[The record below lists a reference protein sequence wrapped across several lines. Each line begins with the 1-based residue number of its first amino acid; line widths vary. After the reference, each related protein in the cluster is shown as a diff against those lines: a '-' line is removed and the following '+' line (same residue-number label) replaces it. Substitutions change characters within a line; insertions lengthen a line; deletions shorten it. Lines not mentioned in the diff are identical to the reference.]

1 MNTIKHLSNG
11 AKYDPIKGLYIRI
24 MPDLPHPQN
33 REQISLD
40 RLSVKL
46 IRNLTDD
53 ELDYL
58 RSEVRRLIHL
68 PIKSCKEEPWYK
80 KILADRVREDLRRE
94 LQHEYYWRGYAK
106 HMEFWS
112 WMKKFKPNQYHALN
126 GLQFVPEKQK
136 QKILAV
142 RKQIH
147 ARNVKQR
154 YNWRNELDEKS
165 EEFKIFQN
173 Y

>member
-1 MNTIKHLSNG
+1 MKHLSNG
-11 AKYDPIKGLYIRI
+11 AKYDPIRGLYIRI

-33 REQISLD
+33 REQISLG
-40 RLSVKL
+40 RLRVVCL
-46 IRNLTDD
+46 ANLTDD

-58 RSEVRRLIHL
+58 RSENRRLIHL
-68 PIKSCKEEPWYK
+68 PIKSCKEELWYK
-80 KILADRVREDLRRE
+80 ENTSRNLLEHRRRQ
-94 LQHEYYWRGYAK
+94 LQHEYYWSGGYAFYGRK

-112 WMKKFKPNQYHALN
+112 WMKKFKPNQYHAFN

-147 ARNVKQR
+147 AGNVKQR
-154 YNWRNELDEKS
+154 YNWSNDLTS
-165 EEFKIFQN
+165 VT
-173 Y
+173 